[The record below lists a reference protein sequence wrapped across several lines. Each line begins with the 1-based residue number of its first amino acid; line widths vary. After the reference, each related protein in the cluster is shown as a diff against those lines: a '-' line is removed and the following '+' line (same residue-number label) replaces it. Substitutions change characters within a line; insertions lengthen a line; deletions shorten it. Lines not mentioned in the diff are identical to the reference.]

1 MQLSFPTLMPAAV
14 CTSLADICLH
24 GLRFLRNACRGLAHC
39 IDCGTKSLLAC
50 VHPMRLGAA
59 DPYWKVRTAA
69 MTTLQVL
76 ASRRDKRVALAC
88 RARLKD
94 GDFNVYGIL
103 QKSTDTRHD
112 VRRAHRIIMM
122 MMMMMMIIRIRNLS
136 QRALP
141 D

>member
-1 MQLSFPTLMPAAV
+1 
-14 CTSLADICLH
+14 
-24 GLRFLRNACRGLAHC
+24 
-39 IDCGTKSLLAC
+39 
-50 VHPMRLGAA
+50 MRLGAA

-103 QKSTDTRHD
+103 QKSAHD
-112 VRRAHRIIMM
+112 DDYPHIQQHQKSLTKGAT
-122 MMMMMMIIRIRNLS
+122 
-136 QRALP
+136 
-141 D
+141 

>member
-1 MQLSFPTLMPAAV
+1 
-14 CTSLADICLH
+14 
-24 GLRFLRNACRGLAHC
+24 
-39 IDCGTKSLLAC
+39 
-50 VHPMRLGAA
+50 MRLGAA

-112 VRRAHRIIMM
+112 VRRAHRLYMFVNAAGHSSDNFLAFCFVNI
-122 MMMMMMIIRIRNLS
+122 L
-136 QRALP
+136 LE
-141 D
+141 